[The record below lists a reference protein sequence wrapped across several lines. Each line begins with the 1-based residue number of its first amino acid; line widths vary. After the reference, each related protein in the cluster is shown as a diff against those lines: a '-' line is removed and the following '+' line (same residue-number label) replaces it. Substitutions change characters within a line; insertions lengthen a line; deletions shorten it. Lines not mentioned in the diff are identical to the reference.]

1 MNDSTQRAIV
11 GSEEQ
16 ASLYVLNLLDAH
28 DQQLFEA
35 QLRRDADLR
44 GVVRGLQA
52 VLETEVFD
60 DPAPPAPARI
70 WGKILERTR
79 MDGAQVLAFPKP
91 MFRRVQHLSALAAS
105 LTLGAI
111 LHSWWLTVRHPSMT
125 VAGLDS
131 QSGRGGSVASASGA
145 PGVGGNQEVSL
156 MASTASKSGLG
167 SGNVSEGSSSSIAA
181 VGIGHGAGLD
191 APPTDSEHPLEAV
204 NAALQGKVRALNAQ
218 LAELTQS
225 LNQATV
231 IPSGVSRIHVF
242 SLGQQEPPTG
252 IPSNLMDGSAR
263 TNSLTEALARMA
275 GERMAVALNT
285 APSSALT
292 MDGATRFGSPNVAS
306 TSGQGGVDSVGKVA
320 LVPAQPVPV
329 EVSTSGLPNLMTSL
343 ASDPIL
349 ASRSLAR
356 SASAGLTPIVFS
368 APDTGLYAVA
378 VPSAP
383 PTGQYQLWSRASD
396 GTVSSLGVL
405 TPSSS
410 PVSVVTFERSS
421 AEGLFM
427 SLEPIGGSFQ
437 PSGPLVGAQNPVL
450 PGLGRP

>member
-1 MNDSTQRAIV
+1 MI
-11 GSEEQ
+11 
-16 ASLYVLNLLDAH
+16 
-28 DQQLFEA
+28 
-35 QLRRDADLR
+35 
-44 GVVRGLQA
+44 
-52 VLETEVFD
+52 
-60 DPAPPAPARI
+60 
-70 WGKILERTR
+70 
-79 MDGAQVLAFPKP
+79 
-91 MFRRVQHLSALAAS
+91 
-105 LTLGAI
+105 
-111 LHSWWLTVRHPSMT
+111 
-125 VAGLDS
+125 
-131 QSGRGGSVASASGA
+131 
-145 PGVGGNQEVSL
+145 
-156 MASTASKSGLG
+156 ASTASKGGLG
-167 SGNVSEGSSSSIAA
+167 SSNVSESGSSIET
-181 VGIGHGAGLD
+181 VGTGRDVGLD
-191 APPTDSEHPLEAV
+191 ETPIDTEHPLEAV

-252 IPSNLMDGSAR
+252 MPSQLTEGAGR
-263 TNSLTEALARMA
+263 TNSLAESLARMA
-275 GERMAVALNT
+275 GERMAIALNT
-285 APSSALT
+285 TASSALT
-292 MDGATRFGSPNVAS
+292 MDGVARFGSPGVAS
-306 TSGQGGVDSVGKVA
+306 TSGQGAADSVGKVA
-320 LVPAQPVPV
+320 LVPAQPAPV
-329 EVSTSGLPNLMTSL
+329 EVSTSGLPNLTTSL
-343 ASDPIL
+343 VSDPIL
-349 ASRSLAR
+349 ASRASAR
-356 SASAGLTPIVFS
+356 SASAGITPIVFS

-405 TPSSS
+405 TPSLS

>member
-52 VLETEVFD
+52 VLEAEVFD

-91 MFRRVQHLSALAAS
+91 MFRRVQQLSALAAS

-111 LHSWWLTVRHPSMT
+111 LHSWWLTVRNPSMT

-131 QSGRGGSVASASGA
+131 QSGRGGSVSSASGA
-145 PGVGGNQEVSL
+145 PGVGGNQEGS
-156 MASTASKSGLG
+156 MIASTASKGGLA
-167 SGNVSEGSSSSIAA
+167 SSNISESSSGIAT
-181 VGIGHGAGLD
+181 VGIGRDVGLD
-191 APPTDSEHPLEAV
+191 EIPTDSEHPLEAV

-275 GERMAVALNT
+275 GERMAIALNT

-329 EVSTSGLPNLMTSL
+329 EVSTSGLPNLTTSL
-343 ASDPIL
+343 ASEPIL

>member
-1 MNDSTQRAIV
+1 MNDSTQRVIV

-16 ASLYVLNLLDAH
+16 ASLYVLNLLDIH

-52 VLETEVFD
+52 GLEAEVFA

-79 MDGAQVLAFPKP
+79 MDGAQVLVFPKP
-91 MFRRVQHLSALAAS
+91 LFRRVQQLSALAAS

-111 LHSWWLTVRHPSMT
+111 LHSWWLTVRNPAMT
-125 VAGLDS
+125 FARLDS
-131 QSGRGGSVASASGA
+131 HSGRGGSVSSVSGA
-145 PGVGGNQEVSL
+145 PGVDGNPEVS
-156 MASTASKSGLG
+156 MIASTASKGGLG
-167 SGNVSEGSSSSIAA
+167 SSNVSESGSSIET
-181 VGIGHGAGLD
+181 VGTGRDVGLD
-191 APPTDSEHPLEAV
+191 ETPTDTEHPLEAV

-252 IPSNLMDGSAR
+252 MPSQLTEGPGR
-263 TNSLTEALARMA
+263 TNSLAESLARMA
-275 GERMAVALNT
+275 GERMAIALNT
-285 APSSALT
+285 TASSALT
-292 MDGATRFGSPNVAS
+292 MDGVARFGSPGVAS
-306 TSGQGGVDSVGKVA
+306 TSGQGAADSVGKVA
-320 LVPAQPVPV
+320 LVPAQPAPV
-329 EVSTSGLPNLMTSL
+329 EVSTSGLPNLTTSL
-343 ASDPIL
+343 VSDPIL
-349 ASRSLAR
+349 ASRASAR
-356 SASAGLTPIVFS
+356 SASAGITPIVFS

-427 SLEPIGGSFQ
+427 SLEPIGGSFH